1 MIIWVEPDYVS
12 PVMIRAV
19 NVNFEYPLNPK
30 NISEAFYVF
39 TANILKLFCPP
50 NPVIEAHTQ
59 ILK

>member
-30 NISEAFYVF
+30 NISEAFLCIYSKYIEV
-39 TANILKLFCPP
+39 ILS
-50 NPVIEAHTQ
+50 T
-59 ILK
+59 